1 MMNQDKKTADQ
12 ETAIKPSTDQRSE
25 EVTDIIE
32 RMPVGWTRLV
42 VAIIMLVVLVT
53 VSLGCII
60 KYPDTVM
67 GQISITGEKS
77 PVRLVAS
84 SSGRLHL
91 LVDNNCEV
99 KEGTCIGYIA
109 TGTDYTDVLKLDSI
123 CHSTIKQNTRLELPD
138 NLELGALSVYYN
150 DFVLAYHKYDQ
161 LRNTEVYDNMK
172 RTLRNQQSSDR
183 QVSEN
188 LQKEIALNDKV
199 LASIHEQYIA
209 DSILHAV
216 GALSQDNLTQ
226 KYNSLLS
233 YKQSNIELKSAE
245 LTKQSEIHSI
255 DIQLAKI
262 DVDVKEELLSAF
274 DAMITKY
281 NILINQILQ
290 WKEHYLFIAPI
301 EGTLQ
306 YLGFWRNN
314 IHVNASTEIF
324 SISPTRNRMIG
335 ELLIPSLGAGK
346 VEVGQDVNVKLF
358 DYPYNEYG
366 FIHGKVEA
374 TSTLTSHVESSEG
387 TMQAYLVTVSFPE
400 GLKTNFGK
408 QLHLNFESAGTGEVV
423 TKKRR
428 LIQRLFDN
436 LKAKETK

>member
-1 MMNQDKKTADQ
+1 MINQDKKPANQ
-12 ETAIKPSTDQRSE
+12 KAIIETSTDQRSE

-32 RMPVGWTRLV
+32 RMPTGWTRLV
-42 VAIIMLVVLVT
+42 VAIIMLIVLVT
-53 VSLGCII
+53 ISLGCII

-77 PVRLVAS
+77 PVRLVSS

-91 LVDNNCEV
+91 LVENNSEV
-99 KEGTCIGYIA
+99 KKGTSLGYVE
-109 TGTDYTDVLKLDSI
+109 TGAVYEDVLKLDSI
-123 CHSTIKQNTRLELPD
+123 CHSTIRHDTRLELPD
-138 NLELGALSVYYN
+138 NLELGSLSIYYN
-150 DFVLAYHKYDQ
+150 DFVLAYNKYHQ
-161 LRNTEVYDNMK
+161 LRTTEVYDNM
-172 RTLRNQQSSDR
+172 RQTLRNQQSSDR
-183 QVSEN
+183 HVSEN
-188 LQKEIALNDKV
+188 LQKGIALNDEV
-199 LASIHEQYIA
+199 LASMHKQYVA
-209 DSILHAV
+209 DSILYAV

-226 KYNSLLS
+226 KYNNLLS
-233 YKQSNIELKSAE
+233 YKQSNIELKSTE

-262 DVDVKEELLSAF
+262 DMDVREELASAF
-274 DAMITKY
+274 DAMATKY

-301 EGTLQ
+301 DGTLQ

-314 IHVNASTEIF
+314 IHVNASAEIF
-324 SISPTRNRMIG
+324 SILPTKNRMIG

-346 VEVGQDVNVKLF
+346 VKVGQDVNVKLY

-366 FIHGKVEA
+366 YIHGKVEA
-374 TSTLTSHVESSEG
+374 TSSLTSHVESSEG
-387 TMQAYLVTVSFPE
+387 AMQAYLVTVSFPE

-408 QLHLNFESAGTGEVV
+408 QLHLNFESAGTGEII
-423 TKKRR
+423 TKNRR